1 MEAGEPLT
9 VAVLF
14 DEPEEAVEED
24 DLARWMAPPALLHA
38 LVAWVGLSSS
48 LRDTT

>member
-14 DEPEEAVEED
+14 DEPEEAVDED
-24 DLARWMAPPALLHA
+24 DLARWMAPPALVHGSA
-38 LVAWVGLSSS
+38 AWVGLSSS
-48 LRDTT
+48 